1 MERAASDAERRRR
14 ARLPW
19 LLLAGTVGVSALG
32 GWLASRSL
40 SSLLARVEQLEHEAA
55 ESEARVAELQ
65 VLRDSLT
72 RRLRLLEHQQQGPAT
87 GPCTGEPVLLKR

>member
-1 MERAASDAERRRR
+1 MEPAASDAEKRRR

-19 LLLAGTVGVSALG
+19 WLLLGAVGLLALG
-32 GWLASRSL
+32 GGLAARSL
-40 SSLLARVEQLEHEAA
+40 SSLLARVEQLEREAA

-72 RRLRLLEHQQQGPAT
+72 RRLRQLEQQQQQAASG
-87 GPCTGEPVLLKR
+87 K

>member
-1 MERAASDAERRRR
+1 MEPAASDTERRRG

-19 LLLAGTVGVSALG
+19 WLLAVAVGLLTLG
-32 GWLASRSL
+32 GWLAAHSI
-40 SSLLARVEQLEHEAA
+40 SSLLARVEQLEREAA

-72 RRLRLLEHQQQGPAT
+72 RRLRQLEQQRQQAASG
-87 GPCTGEPVLLKR
+87 K

>member
-1 MERAASDAERRRR
+1 MEPAASDAEKHRR

-19 LLLAGTVGVSALG
+19 WLLAGAVGLVTVGG
-32 GWLASRSL
+32 GLAAHSI
-40 SSLLARVEQLEHEAA
+40 SSLLERVEQLEREAA

-72 RRLRLLEHQQQGPAT
+72 RRLRQLEQQQHQAASG
-87 GPCTGEPVLLKR
+87 K